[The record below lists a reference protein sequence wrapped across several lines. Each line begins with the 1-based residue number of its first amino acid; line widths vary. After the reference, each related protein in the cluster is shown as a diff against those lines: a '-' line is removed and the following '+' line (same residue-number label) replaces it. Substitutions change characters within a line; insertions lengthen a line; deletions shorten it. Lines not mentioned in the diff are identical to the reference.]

1 MQPGKTA
8 RAALVFCLL
17 AAPAAAQQACPV
29 HTVAGGETL
38 RRIAERY
45 LGSAD
50 LAGLIHARNRD
61 RIGPDADRIT
71 PGMPLSIP
79 CEGGIAAGA
88 PVQTDGGG
96 ASGWTGATPGDT
108 APVAP
113 VAQAAAAQ
121 PSATPA
127 PTTATDAGAPPAP
140 SASVAGTPAS
150 AGSASGLQPAPVAAA
165 KSDSVDAAA
174 VPPPAPA
181 STPAPE
187 EEIVQS
193 NAGVLHVVTGGP
205 YAPFVE
211 PDSGD
216 GGLIPVLVRA
226 ALDTTEGPSPRIA
239 FVNDR
244 DAHVIELVPRGVY
257 TLSFPWVFPDCAA
270 PAPGPT
276 AIRLCEDFIASDSLY
291 EQVTEFYA
299 LSDGP
304 YAEVATMEGLEGA
317 RVCRPEGWP
326 VDDLRAAGLLPDR
339 AQLVRRPDPGDC
351 LEALDTGAADI
362 ASLDSMLARAIAGQ
376 RNLRN
381 PLIVLEPLSRV
392 EGLRAIARA
401 DDPEGKAAIERLN
414 TGLRAIAESGTWFD
428 LVRAG
433 ILSDAS

>member
-8 RAALVFCLL
+8 RAALLFCLL

-45 LGSAD
+45 LGSPD

-88 PVQTDGGG
+88 PAQADSGG

-108 APVAP
+108 APIAP
-113 VAQAAAAQ
+113 VTEAATQ
-121 PSATPA
+121 PAATPA
-127 PTTATDAGAPPAP
+127 PTTEAEAGAPPAP
-140 SASVAGTPAS
+140 SLPVAGTPAS
-150 AGSASGLQPAPVAAA
+150 PGSASGLQPAPVAAA
-165 KSDSVDAAA
+165 KPDPVDTAA

-181 STPAPE
+181 SSPAPE
-187 EEIVQS
+187 MRVQPS
-193 NAGVLHVVTGGP
+193 AGVLHAVTGGP

-226 ALDTTEGPSPRIA
+226 ALATTEGPSPRIA

-244 DAHVIELVPRGVY
+244 DAHVTELLPRGVY

-276 AIRLCEDFIASDSLY
+276 AVRLCEDFIASDSLY

-299 LSDGP
+299 LSGGP
-304 YAEVATMEGLEGA
+304 FAEVTTMDGLEGA
-317 RVCRPEGWP
+317 RICRPEGWP
-326 VDDLRAAGLLPDR
+326 VGDLQAAGLLPDR
-339 AQLVRRPDPGDC
+339 ALLVRRPDPGGC

-414 TGLRAIAESGTWFD
+414 RGLRAIAESGTWFD